1 MATIRDVAQRAG
13 VSVGTVSRYLNGY
26 QLRNGNAARVAHAI
40 KELSFKPN
48 VAAQGLKSNRSRSI
62 GVIVNTL
69 TDLFASSIASELENY
84 LEHRGYS
91 MIVCD
96 YRDDVN
102 KLEQKA
108 AFLSSR
114 KVDGIVVF
122 HVEHSVPSLKAF
134 SESGKPIIAVDAP
147 IADCKT
153 DVVIVDNRE
162 GAATAVRRLIQAGHR
177 NIAAIAGEPSRYT
190 SHERLQ
196 GYLDVMNDAG
206 LYREELV
213 AFGDDT
219 LESGRALMTDMLKA
233 HPEVTAVFTSNFYM
247 TLGAMR
253 AARDAGRRIPGDL
266 SIVGFDHFGLSDILD
281 IDITAVRQP
290 IESMGRT
297 IGRLLVDRPTGGL
310 DGHSTVE
317 LPTEFV
323 EGDSVAPPRD
333 CGQQAGQ
340 LAGPSA
346 SSRPCISAETI

>member
-134 SESGKPIIAVDAP
+134 AESGKPIIAVDAP

-162 GAATAVRRLIQAGHR
+162 GAAAAVRRLIQAGHR
-177 NIAAIAGEPSRYT
+177 NIATIAGEPSRYT
-190 SHERLQ
+190 
-196 GYLDVMNDAG
+196 V
-206 LYREELV
+206 
-213 AFGDDT
+213 
-219 LESGRALMTDMLKA
+219 LMTDMLKA

-297 IGRLLVDRPTGGL
+297 IGRLLVDRPAGGL

-323 EGDSVAPPRD
+323 EGDSVAAPCDNRRQMEP
-333 CGQQAGQ
+333 
-340 LAGPSA
+340 LADTSE